1 MKRKVYFMLAT
12 MLLCTITGMAQS
24 VTSGSRLNV
33 ENLFPVDAQKK
44 GGISRAV
51 EQAGE
56 SAAVYIQSFEEG
68 CDWVIIDAANKMTL
82 GKVSGKRPI
91 DGEYN
96 LVSAYDQKASRN
108 GWAISTAV
116 SLEQGKSY
124 NISLWCY
131 APGFDGILE
140 EIEITAGKERK
151 PLY

>member
-68 CDWVIIDAANKMTL
+68 CD
-82 GKVSGKRPI
+82 
-91 DGEYN
+91 
-96 LVSAYDQKASRN
+96 
-108 GWAISTAV
+108 
-116 SLEQGKSY
+116 
-124 NISLWCY
+124 
-131 APGFDGILE
+131 
-140 EIEITAGKERK
+140 
-151 PLY
+151 